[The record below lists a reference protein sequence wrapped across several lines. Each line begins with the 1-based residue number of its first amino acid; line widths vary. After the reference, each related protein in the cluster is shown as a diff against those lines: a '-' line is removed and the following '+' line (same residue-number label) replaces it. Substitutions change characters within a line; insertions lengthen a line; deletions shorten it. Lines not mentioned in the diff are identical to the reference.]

1 MPSHEVH
8 RLLGYTP
15 EQLFDLVAD
24 VDRYPQFL
32 PWWIEAKVR
41 KREGDVYY
49 TDQIVGFGPIRERF
63 GSRTVLRRPERID
76 VTSSDR
82 PFQHFHLVWQFNP
95 VSGKGCR
102 VVLKVDLEFR
112 SQFLQGLFSWRLA
125 GETRRIMAAFESRAE
140 QTYG

>member
-8 RLLGYTP
+8 RLLGYRC

-24 VDRYPQFL
+24 VDRYPEFL
-32 PWWIEAKVR
+32 PWWIEAEVR

-63 GSRTVLRRPERID
+63 RTRTVLRRPERID
-76 VTSSDR
+76 VTSSDS
-82 PFQHFHLVWQFNP
+82 PFRQFHLAWQFNS

-125 GETRRIMAAFESRAE
+125 AETGRIMAAFESRSE
-140 QTYG
+140 QFYG